1 MKLHEHKL
9 SLVNYKRLKPNK
21 SSIDSVLN
29 INKHKMWISKIEHEF
44 KSGQTVLWGTARALD
59 YTNFIEIIRI
69 LK

>member
-9 SLVNYKRLKPNK
+9 SLVYYKRLKPNK

-29 INKHKMWISKIEHEF
+29 INMHKMWISKIEHEF

-59 YTNFIEIIRI
+59 YTNFIEIVRI